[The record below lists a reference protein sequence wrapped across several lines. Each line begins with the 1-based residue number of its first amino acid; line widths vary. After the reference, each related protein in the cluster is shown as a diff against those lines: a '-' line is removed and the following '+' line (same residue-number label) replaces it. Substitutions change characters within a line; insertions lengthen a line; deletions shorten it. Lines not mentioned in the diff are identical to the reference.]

1 LEAKVEDR
9 TQALRQMYEA
19 LKQLYELACTHFTD
33 LESLTARLLPS
44 VTAILGV
51 ESAALGR
58 IHGTTWQAVGV
69 YGHASTA
76 IEVGATLPLEQT
88 FCSLVVRRGEP
99 LAIPDAAR
107 DPELCHHPD
116 YTELGTRAYVG
127 IPLQVRGA
135 VWGVLCGFDRAPK
148 RFDDPGIYL
157 MTLLTQHLAFE
168 IERKAWEKE
177 LQAANEALGRI
188 TRLLTAR
195 LDAQQTLITIAETA
209 VALVGDGVATIWLL
223 EDETWLVQAAE
234 AGARHPDHPA
244 RPVRLKIGE
253 GIVGR
258 IAQVKEPILIPDA
271 QADPRFPAHPWLREE
286 ELHASAGFPLLLGDR
301 CFGVFQVM
309 RRGACPFGQEE
320 VQLLQAFADQ
330 AAVAVQN
337 SRLFQQITRGKQEWE
352 ATFDAIVEGI
362 ALLDEEGKVVRANRA
377 FSALW
382 EVCPDGLIGLSWHAL
397 ADWLGL
403 VTSPCPHCEA
413 HRTKQPASV
422 EAHLPQANR
431 ILAVT
436 AFPMLSTGAEEPGS
450 RGAPVPPSIQ
460 APNPPSTLA
469 SCGGTVLIVRD
480 ITAERQTEQMVL
492 LGRLV
497 AGVAHE
503 LNTPLSV
510 ILGYAQLLLKKTDLT
525 SEAHHDL
532 TLIEKHARA
541 CRRIVDD
548 LRQLTR
554 PLPLQRERVD
564 LNHLIQETLRT
575 VKGSLT
581 ARKIEVVLAL
591 DPELPSLSVDPV
603 RVSQVF
609 TNLFTNAADAM
620 PEGGTLTITTRVKSG
635 VRLVEVGIAD
645 TGCGIPRE
653 HLHRIFD
660 PLFTT
665 KPTGKGIGLGLAL
678 AARIV
683 KDHGGRIEVESEV
696 GKGTTFRLLLPLE
709 SHHGA
714 YPGR

>member
-1 LEAKVEDR
+1 
-9 TQALRQMYEA
+9 
-19 LKQLYELACTHFTD
+19 
-33 LESLTARLLPS
+33 
-44 VTAILGV
+44 
-51 ESAALGR
+51 
-58 IHGTTWQAVGV
+58 
-69 YGHASTA
+69 
-76 IEVGATLPLEQT
+76 
-88 FCSLVVRRGEP
+88 
-99 LAIPDAAR
+99 
-107 DPELCHHPD
+107 
-116 YTELGTRAYVG
+116 
-127 IPLQVRGA
+127 
-135 VWGVLCGFDRAPK
+135 
-148 RFDDPGIYL
+148 
-157 MTLLTQHLAFE
+157 
-168 IERKAWEKE
+168 
-177 LQAANEALGRI
+177 
-188 TRLLTAR
+188 
-195 LDAQQTLITIAETA
+195 
-209 VALVGDGVATIWLL
+209 
-223 EDETWLVQAAE
+223 
-234 AGARHPDHPA
+234 
-244 RPVRLKIGE
+244 
-253 GIVGR
+253 
-258 IAQVKEPILIPDA
+258 
-271 QADPRFPAHPWLREE
+271 
-286 ELHASAGFPLLLGDR
+286 
-301 CFGVFQVM
+301 
-309 RRGACPFGQEE
+309 
-320 VQLLQAFADQ
+320 
-330 AAVAVQN
+330 VAVQN